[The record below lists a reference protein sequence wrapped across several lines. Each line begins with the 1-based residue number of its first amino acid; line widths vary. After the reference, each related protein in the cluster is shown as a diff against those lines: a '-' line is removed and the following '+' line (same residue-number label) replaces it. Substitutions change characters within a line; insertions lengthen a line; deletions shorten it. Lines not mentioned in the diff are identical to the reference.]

1 MILVPMHNKGFRKT
15 KSFLLLFLILSMVF
29 GSTACVSSSNNTS
42 AAVSDIPRFVVC
54 LTDSDEPVVDE
65 SSDTSNVGNAGTNPE
80 YAGED
85 PLATYQDVTYQEL
98 VDGDYAGQN
107 VCIEGI
113 VDFVSVTYDASD
125 ETYEGQYIIWYHYE
139 DTYVYEEGVLAD
151 VTEELYAYLVLCNA
165 QNGDVIRYATTVYD
179 DGSFGTTKIA
189 AVESIDSVGSDTL
202 EEIYDTFK
210 NGCDPLNYAEAVS
223 DPTSYAGTICKV
235 TGIVEE
241 SSLNGYLLDTE
252 DGYVY
257 LPYRAN
263 YDELELTVGEE
274 ITVYGQTTYMLADY
288 REVAG

>member
-1 MILVPMHNKGFRKT
+1 MFLILMQNKSLIKT
-15 KSFLLLFLILSMVF
+15 KSVLLPVLTLGMIFGLS
-29 GSTACVSSSNNTS
+29 SCSSSSNNAS
-42 AAVSDIPRFVVC
+42 AVVSEIPRFVVC

-65 SSDTSNVGNAGTNPE
+65 SSDASNVGKAGTNPE

-85 PLATYQDVTYQEL
+85 PLETYQDVTYQEL
-98 VDGDYAGQN
+98 VDGNYAGQN
-107 VCIEGI
+107 VCLEGI
-113 VDFVSVTYDASD
+113 VDFISVTYDASD
-125 ETYEGQYIIWYHYE
+125 ESYQGQYIIWYQYE

-151 VTEELYAYLVLCNA
+151 VTEGLYAYLVLCNA
-165 QNGDVIRYATTVYD
+165 QNGDVIRYSTTVYD

-189 AVESIDSVGSDTL
+189 AAEIIDSVDSDTL

-210 NGCDPLNYAEAVS
+210 NGCDALDYSEAVS

-235 TGIVEE
+235 TGVVEE